1 MSNEILAVERNDYF
15 AAWAR
20 IRGIASTALVRLIG
34 IIASDQ
40 LVVVRPQRRRQHQ
53 AAPQRRASLSRRRD
67 MGEVIGFE
75 RKKLAEFVPEQVP
88 PPINLAEPITADKIP
103 AWGRGNDTAPSE

>member
-1 MSNEILAVERNDYF
+1 MFVRVERSDYLTTF
-15 AAWAR
+15 AR
-20 IRGIASTALVRLIG
+20 IRGIASTALVRLIR

-40 LVVVRPQRRRQHQ
+40 LVVVRPRRRRQHQ

-67 MGEVIGFE
+67 MGEVIGFK
-75 RKKLAEFVPEQVP
+75 RKNFAEFFPEQVP

-103 AWGRGNDTAPSE
+103 